1 MSSRLSVSSRHK
13 ALAGLALTT
22 LLGLGCEPPPVV
34 PTADRRQNAQTSRL
48 EGTVLVQGRARGNA
62 VVFLYDADRPPPPQG
77 SGRPVTFTV
86 IPREQ
91 LFGAAALEESGPFIA
106 PFSFSLVPAGR
117 YTVRGFIDADTCHT
131 GAQPCHA
138 ADFIP
143 WYDVTAQPNAGDV
156 GGAAVDANRQPR
168 VLEVAARE
176 DGTLNAVTGVT
187 VSFSDA
193 VSTVPLDRPA
203 FRVEGTARLEPSGGT
218 KLLTL
223 KPEPIQDGVMDVR
236 PPGFL
241 VRYVDDNNDGV
252 PDLDSAGKRAVWPRV
267 LVRKL
272 APAPSLA
279 DENDLD
285 RNGVLDAQGE
295 DYVHLDN
302 SQDGQPDLVVL
313 RAGLVTDP
321 LYAALNN
328 QDGTP
333 RMTAAIVPELTLAVI
348 PQAVDARDPRAPA
361 ALKTL
366 PSGRYSVT
374 LVQPTGQTWR
384 VPNELTPALA
394 TPLGLPRV
402 ESQAFF
408 LEVP

>member
-1 MSSRLSVSSRHK
+1 MSFSARHK
-13 ALAGLALTT
+13 ALAGLALSA

-34 PTADRRQNAQTSRL
+34 PTADRRQNTHTSRI
-48 EGTVLVQGRARGNA
+48 EGTVLVQGRTRGNA
-62 VVFLYDADRPPPPQG
+62 VVLLYDADRPPPPVG
-77 SGRPVTFTV
+77 AGRPVTFTV
-86 IPREQ
+86 IPRAQ
-91 LFGAAALEESGPFIA
+91 LFGAAGLEESGPFFA
-106 PFSFSLVPAGR
+106 PFAFSLVAPGR
-117 YTVRGFIDADTCHT
+117 YTVRGFIDADTCGT
-131 GAQPCHA
+131 GVQPCHA

-143 WYDVTAQPNAGDV
+143 WYDVTGQPNAGDV
-156 GGAAVDANRQPR
+156 GGAAVDLGTRQPR

-193 VSTVPLDRPA
+193 VSTVPLDRPS
-203 FRVEGTARLEPSGGT
+203 FRVEGGSRFEPASGT
-218 KLLTL
+218 KLVTL
-223 KPEPIQDGVMDVR
+223 KPEPIQEGVMDVR

-252 PDLDSAGKRAVWPRV
+252 PDLDSAGKPALWPRV
-267 LVRKL
+267 VVRKL
-272 APAPSLA
+272 AAAPSLA

-285 RNGVLDAQGE
+285 RNGVLDAQGA

-313 RAGLVTDP
+313 RSELVTDG
-321 LYAALNN
+321 LYAALNT
-328 QDGTP
+328 GEGGSP
-333 RMTAAIVPELTLAVI
+333 RMTPIIVPELTLAVL
-348 PQAVDARDPRAPA
+348 PVAVDARDPRAPA
-361 ALKTL
+361 ALKAV

-394 TPLGLPRV
+394 RPLGLPQV